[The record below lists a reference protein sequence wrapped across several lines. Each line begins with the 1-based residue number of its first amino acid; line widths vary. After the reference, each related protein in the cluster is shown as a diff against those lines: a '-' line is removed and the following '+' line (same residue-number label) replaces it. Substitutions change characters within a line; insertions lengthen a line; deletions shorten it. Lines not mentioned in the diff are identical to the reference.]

1 VQELLPQQQQQQ
13 KQQQEEGVDSIH
25 AWHFSTVSAASRL
38 LWVFGNVGRHPG
50 PQLLGAALSRVVAAA
65 TEAADAGLPL
75 PLREITTAL
84 YAVTVLQEL
93 QHPGAVALAQL
104 LQQAAAD
111 GELMSHPQFLQNSEH
126 LAGCLLAA
134 QDAAQAGVGAPP
146 PAPIASFHD
155 ADQASAAAADAAAA
169 MDGRSQGANS
179 TTQSAPSSSAAAA
192 AAAAARGSPWL
203 ALPVDVQ
210 QRLQEA
216 WRRKVLRKAGKKQG
230 MGEHMQLLL
239 SLRQLGLRGKAKALT
254 DDGVVCIDVA
264 VATVNG
270 ECVGVGVQYCT
281 STVMCTGCRLGADWA
296 GSTSVKVNKSNLHS
310 VHDGAGSVYPTDC
323 QQLATMGCW
332 RAGVAG
338 QLLSQAWTRPVATS
352 RRPEAQFHT
361 TTSGEH
367 AAFSVANPQACLV

>member
-1 VQELLPQQQQQQ
+1 
-13 KQQQEEGVDSIH
+13 
-25 AWHFSTVSAASRL
+25 
-38 LWVFGNVGRHPG
+38 
-50 PQLLGAALSRVVAAA
+50 
-65 TEAADAGLPL
+65 
-75 PLREITTAL
+75 LREITTAL

-169 MDGRSQGANS
+169 AAMDGGSQGANS
-179 TTQSAPSSSAAAA
+179 TTQSAPSNVAAA
-192 AAAAARGSPWL
+192 AAAAARSSPWL

-239 SLRQLGLRGKAKALT
+239 SLRQLRLRGKAKALT
-254 DDGVVCIDVA
+254 DDGVVCIDVVVTTA
-264 VATVNG
+264 NG
-270 ECVGVGVQYCT
+270 ECVGVGVE
-281 STVMCTGCRLGADWA
+281 GCCVLN
-296 GSTSVKVNKSNLHS
+296 T
-310 VHDGAGSVYPTDC
+310 
-323 QQLATMGCW
+323 
-332 RAGVAG
+332 
-338 QLLSQAWTRPVATS
+338 
-352 RRPEAQFHT
+352 
-361 TTSGEH
+361 
-367 AAFSVANPQACLV
+367 